1 RQRFTRAEPLRHAAA
16 GGSVGAVR
24 SAGSAHRSVVH
35 AHERVLR
42 HWFSDLV
49 EPGHG
54 FLPADVSGA
63 AQSAAFRWAAA
74 AGRPGGSTPCFP
86 RLIDPCQRHPR
97 RLRVHRPPA
106 PPPPDPPPPGVE
118 PPLGGPA
125 EAPPALPASS
135 TPASGTPGGYGST
148 PYPPTPGS
156 FSSYDTGTQ
165 PRTDYNT
172 PPPASTGD
180 TGYGAPL

>member
-1 RQRFTRAEPLRHAAA
+1 RFSRDWSSDVCSSDLFTRAEPLRHAAA

-63 AQSAAFRWAAA
+63 AQSAAFRWAADRKS
-74 AGRPGGSTPCFP
+74 G
-86 RLIDPCQRHPR
+86 
-97 RLRVHRPPA
+97 
-106 PPPPDPPPPGVE
+106 
-118 PPLGGPA
+118 A
-125 EAPPALPASS
+125 EGKSVGAS
-135 TPASGTPGGYGST
+135 
-148 PYPPTPGS
+148 
-156 FSSYDTGTQ
+156 
-165 PRTDYNT
+165 
-172 PPPASTGD
+172 
-180 TGYGAPL
+180 